1 MQDQLLHS
9 DEDLMIGIKA
19 GNMICFDEL
28 YRKYSKRLYR
38 FAFSV
43 LKSTEDAENIVQEVF
58 MNLWINRNK
67 IENNSSVRYYIF
79 SIAYHSSVSII
90 REKLKE
96 EKFIEHLRHIQ
107 DLTQPSSD
115 LHIEYRELDEKL
127 NAIIDSLP
135 KRQKEVFLLHR
146 RQGLKYAEIAGI
158 LNISVNTIENH
169 MSGALKHIR
178 KKLGDYSLP
187 VILFSYLFI

>member
-1 MQDQLLHS
+1 MQSPVLHT
-9 DEDLMIGIKA
+9 DEDMMQGIKA

-38 FAFSV
+38 FSFSV
-43 LKSTEDAENIVQEVF
+43 LKSSEDAENIVQEVF

-67 IENNSSVRYYIF
+67 IESNSSVRYYIF

-90 REKLKE
+90 RKRLRE
-96 EKFIEHLRHIQ
+96 EKFIEHLKQIQ

-115 LHIEYRELDEKL
+115 LQLEYQELDERV

-135 KRQKEVFLLHR
+135 KRQKEVYLLHR
-146 RQGLKYAEIAGI
+146 KKGLKYAEIASM

-169 MSGALKHIR
+169 MSGALKNIR

-187 VILFSYLFI
+187 AVLFSYLFI